1 MQLTIPWIL
10 PEDRAKLWQLN
21 LLFPTG
27 VSENQE
33 LLETLKTEYSQT
45 WLSDWEKKE
54 VAKAIQEAKETSVK
68 PQ

>member
-45 WLSDWEKKE
+45 GLSDREKKE
-54 VAKAIQEAKETSVK
+54 VAKAIQEAKETPVK

>member
-10 PEDRAKLWQLN
+10 PEDKARLWQLR

-45 WLSDWEKKE
+45 GLSDREKKE
-54 VAKAIQEAKETSVK
+54 VAKALQEAKETPVK

>member
-10 PEDRAKLWQLN
+10 PEDRAKLWQLR
-21 LLFPTG
+21 LLSPTG

-45 WLSDWEKKE
+45 GLSDREKKE
-54 VAKAIQEAKETSVK
+54 VAKAIQEAKETPVK

>member
-1 MQLTIPWIL
+1 MQLTIPWL
-10 PEDRAKLWQLN
+10 GAEDQKKLWQLR

-45 WLSDWEKKE
+45 GLSEREKKE
-54 VAKAIQEAKETSVK
+54 VAKAIQEAKETPVQ